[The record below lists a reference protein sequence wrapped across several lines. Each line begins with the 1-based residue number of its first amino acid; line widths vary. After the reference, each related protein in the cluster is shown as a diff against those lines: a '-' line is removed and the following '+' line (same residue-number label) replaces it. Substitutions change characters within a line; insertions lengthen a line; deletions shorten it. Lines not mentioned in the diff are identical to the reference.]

1 MQTQHKIKIVDSR
14 RDLEKYLSSVKN
26 TRIDIAVAF
35 ASKTE
40 SLVEKMLKNGNRV
53 NLILGTINYFS
64 DPVFIRHCQSI
75 AQKKRSRLNF
85 AVDFRGHESIHW
97 KVYLIAP
104 DTVIIGSPNLTT
116 TGITM
121 ERDTAVAISDKRLY
135 KTYLSLFTKL
145 ERDPQ
150 IVDCNERRFEN
161 LFSNYEEQRRRF
173 PLRVTGNRSG
183 KRRSVSAPSF
193 ANWLKQDTAQTLPI
207 FIWDSNLTPQE
218 KKVFKTKI
226 APQITSRLED
236 SVDVR
241 IVGCY
246 QGHKQEQ
253 DYNNGDAILMLKSNG
268 KHVHFEVADFVVFGA
283 GNWWLCGIKRKRF
296 SRPFV
301 ITQKLAKAIAK
312 NAAKWFE
319 DDRPYL
325 DSKDLRKLV

>member
-64 DPVFIRHCQSI
+64 DPVFIKHCQLI

-135 KTYLSLFTKL
+135 KTYLSLLAKL
-145 ERDPQ
+145 ARDQQ
-150 IVDCNERRFEN
+150 IVGCRENRFEH
-161 LFSNYEEQRRRF
+161 LFSDYEEQHHRF
-173 PLRVTGNRSG
+173 PPRVTGITSS
-183 KRRSVSAPSF
+183 KRRSDSAPSF
-193 ANWLKQDTAQTLPI
+193 ANWLKQDTAQTVPV
-207 FIWDSNLTPQE
+207 FIWERDISPQE
-218 KKVFKTKI
+218 KKLFRTKI
-226 APQITSRLED
+226 VPKVAPKLD
-236 SVDVR
+236 SSDDVR
-241 IVGCY
+241 IVGVY
-246 QGHKQEQ
+246 EGKKKEQ
-253 DYNNGDAILMLKSNG
+253 VYHSGDVVLTLKNNGKYAR
-268 KHVHFEVADFVVFGA
+268 FELADFVLYGA

-296 SRPFV
+296 LKPFT
-301 ITQKLAKAIAK
+301 ITNKFAKALSR
-312 NAAKWFE
+312 NANNWYEE
-319 DDRPYL
+319 DKDHL
-325 DSKDLRKLV
+325 DSEDLRKLV